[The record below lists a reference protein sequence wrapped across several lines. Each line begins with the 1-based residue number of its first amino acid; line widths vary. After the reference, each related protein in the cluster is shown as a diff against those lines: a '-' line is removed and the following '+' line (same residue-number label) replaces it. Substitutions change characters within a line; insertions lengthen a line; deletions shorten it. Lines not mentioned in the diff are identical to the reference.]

1 MKRVHLL
8 KGSLLLFTL
17 LLFGCTN
24 DPSKHSADNNSKI
37 PESTI
42 KNDETE
48 INESNSTSD
57 TSTPSEDENIGNTK
71 KDKDIIQ
78 QNSTPDYDS
87 QKPNNTSENRVANT
101 LTKYSAQEI
110 EYARIWLQLGPN
122 QEIDELYITHI
133 NAGEPINPNDET
145 SANYPEDVVHLSG
158 SRLVDGSVTYSSNG
172 DGTINIYKVPHRWDG
187 KYPAGKQFYI
197 DFFINDTELLY
208 VDTDDDEKIIKL
220 INIMNIQ

>member
-1 MKRVHLL
+1 ML
-8 KGSLLLFTL
+8 
-17 LLFGCTN
+17 
-24 DPSKHSADNNSKI
+24 
-37 PESTI
+37 ES
-42 KNDETE
+42 E
-48 INESNSTSD
+48 
-57 TSTPSEDENIGNTK
+57 
-71 KDKDIIQ
+71 
-78 QNSTPDYDS
+78 
-87 QKPNNTSENRVANT
+87 
-101 LTKYSAQEI
+101 
-110 EYARIWLQLGPN
+110 LGPN
-122 QEIDELYITHI
+122 QDIDELYITHI